1 MFSAGGF
8 VESVLGRFTI
18 VVLFTTVVALVLFML
33 FLLNRVV
40 PPVWLKYAV
49 VTATGLGA
57 GFSTR
62 RLLAGRNSVIKTLS
76 IAGALVIALGLLNF
90 FSRGFVGFDL
100 FRVYP
105 SLPWW
110 DGWLS
115 LALASGVAW
124 LALRGWSRAPR
135 PVHVEPRLAAPPPAA
150 LVPEPHP
157 PARVRTSTSQPRTR
171 VRAGAGQPRPTVHAG
186 AGRPRARVRA
196 GTSSFATTWASFRAQ
211 LSAMFPP
218 ARRTSPPARR
228 RKLDARPAPKPRR
241 RHAVQLSARE
251 EHVCPYCLDKVV
263 KNDPRGVKICKVCK
277 TWHHADCWA
286 ITGVCQ
292 VPHQYVN

>member
-1 MFSAGGF
+1 MFGEGGF

-18 VVLFTTVVALVLFML
+18 VVLFTTVVSLVLFML

-40 PPVWLKYAV
+40 PPLWLKYAV
-49 VTATGLGA
+49 VGATGLGA

-62 RLLAGRNSVIKTLS
+62 RILVGRNIMVKALS

-90 FSRGFVGFDL
+90 FSRGFIGFDL
-100 FRVYP
+100 FRVYSSTP
-105 SLPWW
+105 SW

-115 LALASGVAW
+115 LALAGGIAL
-124 LALRGWSRAPR
+124 LALRGWGGANRE
-135 PVHVEPRLAAPPPAA
+135 VLVEPRVAAPPPAPYVA
-150 LVPEPHP
+150 
-157 PARVRTSTSQPRTR
+157 PRSAPR
-171 VRAGAGQPRPTVHAG
+171 VRAGAS
-186 AGRPRARVRA
+186 RPRARVRA
-196 GTSSFATTWASFRAQ
+196 GTSSLSASFASFRAQ
-211 LSAMFPP
+211 LASLFPP
-218 ARRTSPPARR
+218 PGRSWPATKR
-228 RKLDARPAPKPRR
+228 RKPAGRPAPKPRR
-241 RHAVQLSARE
+241 RAVQLSARE
-251 EHVCPYCLDKVV
+251 EHVCPYCLEKVV

>member
-1 MFSAGGF
+1 MFGEGGF

-18 VVLFTTVVALVLFML
+18 VVLFTAVVGLVLFML

-40 PPVWLKYAV
+40 PAIGLKYAV
-49 VTATGLGA
+49 VAATGLSA

-62 RLLAGRNSVIKTLS
+62 RLLVGRNLAIKGLS
-76 IAGALVIALGLLNF
+76 ILGALIVALGLLNY
-90 FSRGFVGFDL
+90 FSRGFVGLDL

-105 SLPWW
+105 SSPAW

-115 LALASGVAW
+115 LAFSAGAAW
-124 LALRGWSRAPR
+124 LALRGWGGVNREIL
-135 PVHVEPRLAAPPPAA
+135 VEPRVAAPPPAPFVA
-150 LVPEPHP
+150 PRPA
-157 PARVRTSTSQPRTR
+157 ARVRTSSR
-171 VRAGAGQPRPTVHAG
+171 
-186 AGRPRARVRA
+186 RPRARVRSNSDPF
-196 GTSSFATTWASFRAQ
+196 TATFASFRAQ
-211 LSAMFPP
+211 LSALFPP
-218 ARRTSPPARR
+218 PGRTTSSARR
-228 RKLDARPAPKPRR
+228 RKLAARPAPKPRR
-241 RHAVQLSARE
+241 RAVQLSARE
-251 EHVCPYCLDKVV
+251 EHVCPYCLEQVV